1 MKASEIAI
9 FVREKCSNIDF
20 LIQPHTS
27 KQKAWGQKTALSVTG
42 KIQKVSFTSF
52 PTQPELLVCLSAVRT
67 LTFFLTQPPRCQLC
81 SSLPS
86 KVAS

>member
-20 LIQPHTS
+20 LIQPHAS

-42 KIQKVSFTSF
+42 KIQKVSSTSF
-52 PTQPELLVCLSAVRT
+52 PTQPELLVCLFVYQ
-67 LTFFLTQPPRCQLC
+67 LFILFFPYTASKVPVTQF
-81 SSLPS
+81 PS
-86 KVAS
+86 K